1 MPLLNDLPFDQY
13 AAHFKGANFR
23 NPTLLGEP
31 LKPRL
36 LLVGPCTLERIAKR
50 AQGEVDMLLY
60 HQGPLPQPPRPVG
73 DYDAVLCG
81 ISLRELLPDAALWA
95 IPMGDEPA
103 FEALYRRTRRDLEH
117 KVERLA
123 TLCAGSGT
131 PAFFMNFAEPVLNP
145 NGRLMPADSYGN
157 IRHFVHQL
165 NLDLDRACR
174 DQGNAYLLDFDAILS
189 TFGKMH
195 FTDEFTEWY
204 SHNSF
209 FPVPKDGHD
218 GSRMEATPMIVEHFT
233 LYDPRVIADAV
244 LAELAAQ
251 VKTLKQRDQVK
262 LVVVD
267 LDDTLWRGVIGDQV
281 ATDAALEP
289 GSLGVLVE
297 GWPLGLAEALMYC
310 RKRGILLAIISRN
323 DEATIRKVFPAIFG
337 QRLTPD
343 DFASIRVNFD
353 SKPANMAAILAEVN
367 LLPSSVVYIDD
378 NPQERAQME
387 VAFPAMRVVGKFF
400 LYTRQMLLHAPETQV
415 ARVTAESA
423 RRGEMIRANQE
434 RQQQQSQMDPAAFLT
449 SLQVK
454 AKLFD
459 LTRAA
464 DDPRS
469 FRAVELINKTNQWNS
484 TGERVDAAQL
494 AKAFDD
500 GESLYGFAVGDRFG
514 HHGDACFVRMRG
526 ETIVQFVMSCRLAG
540 MQVER
545 EALRHLLEKH
555 QLNSARVRFQATGR
569 NSAFETF
576 IRAVGAPDGE
586 DFVVTLESLDGLRHV
601 AFG

>member
-1 MPLLNDLPFDQY
+1 MPPLNALSFEQY
-13 AAHFKGANFR
+13 AGHFKGPNFR

-50 AQGEVDMLLY
+50 VQGEVDMLLY
-60 HQGPLPQPPRPVG
+60 HQGPLPQPPKPVG
-73 DYDAVLCG
+73 EYDAVLFG
-81 ISLRELLPDAALWA
+81 VSLRELLPDAALWA
-95 IPMGDEPA
+95 IPMNDEAA
-103 FEALYRRTRRDLEH
+103 FEALYRRTRRDLER
-117 KVERLA
+117 KVELLA
-123 TLCAGSGT
+123 SLCQGTGT

-157 IRHFVHQL
+157 IRHFIHQL

-174 DQGNAYLLDFDAILS
+174 DQAQAHVLDFDAILS
-189 TFGKMH
+189 THGKMH

-204 SHNSF
+204 AHNSF
-209 FPVPKDGHD
+209 FPVPRDGHD

-244 LAELAAQ
+244 LHELAAQ
-251 VKTLKQRDQVK
+251 VKTLQQRDQVK
-262 LVVVD
+262 LIVVD
-267 LDDTLWRGVIGDQV
+267 LDDTLWRGVIGDQA
-281 ATDAALEP
+281 ATETVLEP

-310 RKRGILLAIISRN
+310 KKRGILLSIISRN

-337 QRLTPD
+337 SRLSLD
-343 DFASIRVNFD
+343 DFSSIRINFEA
-353 SKPANMAAILAEVN
+353 KPSNMAAILAEVN

-387 VAFPAMRVVGKFF
+387 AAFPALRVVGKYF

-415 ARVTAESA
+415 ARVSAESA
-423 RRGEMIRANQE
+423 QRGQMIRANQE

-449 SLQVK
+449 SLEVK
-454 AKLFD
+454 ARMFD
-459 LTRAA
+459 LTLA
-464 DDPRS
+464 DSDPRA

-484 TGERVDAAQL
+484 TGERVDAASL
-494 AKAFDD
+494 AAGFAA
-500 GESLYGFAVGDRFG
+500 GESLYGFSVGDRFG
-514 HHGDACFVRMRG
+514 HHGDACFVRLHG
-526 ETIVQFVMSCRLAG
+526 EVITQFVMSCRLAG

-545 EALRHLLEKH
+545 EALRHLLTHHK
-555 QLNSARVRFQATGR
+555 LNQARVRFRATGR
-569 NSAFETF
+569 NAAFETF
-576 IRAVGAPDGE
+576 IRSVGSAEGE
-586 DFVVTLESLDGLRHV
+586 DFIVTLDSLDGLRHIS
-601 AFG
+601 FS